1 MLDHLVLATPDL
13 DATSAEVAAATGVTP
28 SVGGPHVGR
37 GTRNE
42 LCSFGRDTYLEI
54 IGPDP
59 DQPPPAEPPPFG
71 IDRLSERGIVTWCA
85 KATDLG
91 ALVDRAAAAG
101 LSMIGPEA
109 MQRQAPEGLL
119 SWELALPAFDIEG
132 GILPFFIDWAD
143 SPHPSTTS
151 APGLTLSDLTGT
163 HPDPARV
170 GATLDLFGV
179 SVPVVEGPAA
189 GLSATLAGPAGS
201 ITFGPAQ
208 YS

>member
-13 DATSAEVAAATGVTP
+13 EATSAEVASVTGVTP

-42 LCSFGRDTYLEI
+42 LCSFGDGTYLEI

-59 DQPPPAEPPPFG
+59 SQPEPEQPAPFG
-71 IDRLSERGIVTWCA
+71 MDRLAGPGIVTWCA

-91 ALVDRAAAAG
+91 ALVARARAADLA
-101 LSMIGPEA
+101 MTGPEA

-132 GILPFFIDWAD
+132 GIVPFFIDWAA
-143 SPHPSTTS
+143 SPQCP
-151 APGLTLSDLTGT
+151 SDLQ
-163 HPDPARV
+163 
-170 GATLDLFGV
+170 L
-179 SVPVVEGPAA
+179 
-189 GLSATLAGPAGS
+189 
-201 ITFGPAQ
+201 
-208 YS
+208 